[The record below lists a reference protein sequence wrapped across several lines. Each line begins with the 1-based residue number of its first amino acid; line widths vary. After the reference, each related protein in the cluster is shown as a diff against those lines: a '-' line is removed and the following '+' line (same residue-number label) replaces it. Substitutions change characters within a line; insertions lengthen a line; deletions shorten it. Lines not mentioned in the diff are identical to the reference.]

1 MDPQPSPAAGDAT
14 IIRDARG
21 RALEVKR
28 WSIRE
33 ARRFTRAMGRAADI
47 DRWFGEAVV
56 AAQVRAIDGVPVLMP
71 QTADQADDLVERL
84 GAEGLEA
91 AANWLNEQP
100 AADPKEELKRV
111 GESQGTPT

>member
-1 MDPQPSPAAGDAT
+1 MEPT
-14 IIRDARG
+14 IIRDAKG

-56 AAQVRAIDGVPVLMP
+56 AAQVRGIDGTPVLMP
-71 QTADQADDLVERL
+71 ETPDRADDLVEKL
-84 GAEGLEA
+84 GPEGLEA
-91 AANWLNEQP
+91 AANWLNDQP
-100 AADPKEELKRV
+100 APDPKEELRRV
-111 GESQGTPT
+111 GESPATPT

>member
-1 MDPQPSPAAGDAT
+1 MADEPT

-33 ARRFTRAMGRAADI
+33 ARRFTRAMGRASDI

-56 AAQVRAIDGVPVLMP
+56 AAQVRGIDGVPVLMP
-71 QTADQADDLVERL
+71 QTPDQADDLVERL
-84 GAEGLEA
+84 GPDGLEA
-91 AANWLNEQP
+91 AAAWLNEQP
-100 AADPKEELKRV
+100 TLDPKEELKRV
-111 GESQGTPT
+111 GESQGTPS

>member
-1 MDPQPSPAAGDAT
+1 MADGEPT
-14 IIRDARG
+14 IIRDAKG
-21 RALEVKR
+21 RALEVRR

-56 AAQVRAIDGVPVLMP
+56 AAQVRGIDGVPVIMP
-71 QTADQADDLVERL
+71 ETPDRADDLVEKL
-84 GAEGLEA
+84 GPEGLEA

-100 AADPKEELKRV
+100 APDPKEELRRV
-111 GESQGTPT
+111 GESQGTPS

>member
-1 MDPQPSPAAGDAT
+1 MADQPT
-14 IIRDARG
+14 IIRDGRG
-21 RALEVKR
+21 RTLEVRR

-56 AAQVRAIDGVPVLMP
+56 AAQVRGIAGADGAMAPVIMP
-71 QTADQADDLVERL
+71 DNPERADDLVEKL
-84 GAEGLEA
+84 GPEGLLA

-100 AADPKEELKRV
+100 APDPKEELHRV
-111 GESQGTPT
+111 GESLGTPT